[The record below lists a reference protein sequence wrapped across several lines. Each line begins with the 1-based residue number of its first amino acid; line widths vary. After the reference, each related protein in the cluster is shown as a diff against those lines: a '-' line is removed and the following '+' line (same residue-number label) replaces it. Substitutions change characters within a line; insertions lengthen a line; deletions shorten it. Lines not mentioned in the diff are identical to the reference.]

1 MGSCMNVTR
10 KREIEIGCSKKSS
23 DDEFYDNCP
32 VGKHY
37 AIYPSKRLENISL
50 IHKLQ
55 DLKVSNTMK
64 LEIEKSSLYRR
75 RCSTS
80 SSIMIN

>member
-23 DDEFYDNCP
+23 DDEFYDNFP
-32 VGKHY
+32 VGKHCS
-37 AIYPSKRLENISL
+37 IYPSKRLENIYL

-55 DLKVSNTMK
+55 DMKISNNLK

-75 RCSTS
+75 RCSTTA
-80 SSIMIN
+80 SIMIS